1 MATTIKLKNGSGVP
15 AASSLV
21 QGEPAIDLT
30 NRRLYTENASGSV
43 IEVGNNPSVLS
54 IAGTTVT
61 STAAELNILDGVTA
75 TASELNILDG
85 VTSSTT
91 ELNILDG
98 VTATA
103 SELNILDGVTSSTA
117 ELNILDGVT
126 ATAAE
131 LNVLD
136 GVTSFLDEDDMA
148 SDSATSIPSQQSVKA
163 YVQSQLGTGG
173 GSVSFSTLDVTTNLQ
188 VPDGTTTNRPGSPSV
203 GNFRYNT
210 TTGGFEGYSADGWGE
225 IGGSGANL
233 TTNNFTGDNSNTA
246 FTLSIDPSV
255 EQNTFVYIDGVYQQK
270 NTYSTSGTT
279 LTFSTAPPTGAS
291 IEVMSMTATNSI
303 VGTVSDNAI
312 TTAKIADL
320 NVTTAKIANSN
331 VTTAKIADDNITSD
345 KLAHTLDIVTS
356 LGIGGG
362 SSNGV
367 SISQG
372 AIALKNGGA
381 QSKIDFYCESSNAH
395 YTRLQAAPHSSYAGN
410 IVLTLPASDG
420 DANQVLT
427 SDGSGT
433 LSFQTGKLVGK
444 ETIYIPAAAMYPN
457 TTNGCA
463 DLEQVELSNGPELK
477 CLDFDPSSDEN
488 AQFTVCFPKS
498 WNEGTVTFQAFWTV
512 TGTNTGTVA
521 WGLSGVSIA
530 DDASINTAFG
540 TNVVATAKAFSGT
553 SNDIMVSAESGA
565 VTIANAAVDT
575 QTYFQIMRDVSA
587 DTQSGDARLLGIKL
601 FFTTDAANDS

>member
-30 NRRLYTENASGSV
+30 NRRLYTENSSGSV

-85 VTSSTT
+85 VTSSTA

-126 ATAAE
+126 ATASE

-136 GVTSFLDEDDMA
+136 GVTAFVDEDNMA

-173 GSVSFSTLDVTTNLQ
+173 GSVSFATLDVTTNLQ
-188 VPDGTTTNRPGSPSV
+188 VPDGTTGNRPGSPSV

-225 IGGSGANL
+225 IGGGGANL
-233 TTNNFTGDNSNTA
+233 TTNNFTGDNSTTA
-246 FTLSIDPSV
+246 FTLGIDPSV
-255 EQNTFVYIDGVYQQK
+255 EQNTFVFLDGVYQQK

-291 IEVMSMTATNSI
+291 VEVMSMTATNSI

-312 TTAKIADL
+312 TTAKILD
-320 NVTTAKIANSN
+320 SN
-331 VTTAKIADDNITSD
+331 VTAD
-345 KLAHTLDIVTS
+345 KLATDAVTTVKILDDNVTSAKLAHALDIVTS
-356 LGIGGG
+356 VTVGGA
-362 SSNGV
+362 SNGV
-367 SISQG
+367 AISNG
-372 AIALKNGGA
+372 KIELKNSGTV
-381 QSKIDFYCESSNAH
+381 SKLDFFCESSNAH
-395 YTRLQAAPHSSYAGN
+395 YVRLQAPAHANFAGN
-410 IVLTLPASDG
+410 VVLTLPPNDG
-420 DANQVLT
+420 DSGQFLSTN
-427 SDGSGT
+427 GSGVT
-433 LSFQTGKLVGK
+433 
-444 ETIYIPAAAMYPN
+444 
-457 TTNGCA
+457 
-463 DLEQVELSNGPELK
+463 
-477 CLDFDPSSDEN
+477 
-488 AQFTVCFPKS
+488 S
-498 WNEGTVTFQAFWTV
+498 WATVT
-512 TGTNTGTVA
+512 
-521 WGLSGVSIA
+521 SI
-530 DDASINTAFG
+530 S
-540 TNVVATAKAFSGT
+540 T
-553 SNDIMVSAESGA
+553 SKV
-565 VTIANAAVDT
+565 
-575 QTYFQIMRDVSA
+575 
-587 DTQSGDARLLGIKL
+587 
-601 FFTTDAANDS
+601 FFMGQL

>member
-30 NRRLYTENASGSV
+30 NRRLYTENSSGSV

-85 VTSSTT
+85 VTSSTA

-126 ATAAE
+126 ATASE

-136 GVTSFLDEDDMA
+136 GVTAFVDEDDMA

-173 GSVSFSTLDVTTNLQ
+173 GSVSFATLDVTTNLQ
-188 VPDGTTTNRPGSPSV
+188 VPDGTTGNRPGSPSV

-225 IGGSGANL
+225 IGGGGANL
-233 TTNNFTGDNSNTA
+233 TTNNFTGDNSTTA
-246 FTLSIDPSV
+246 FTLGIDPSV
-255 EQNTFVYIDGVYQQK
+255 EQNTFVFLDGVYQQK

-312 TTAKIADL
+312 TTAKILND
-320 NVTTAKIANSN
+320 NVTSA
-331 VTTAKIADDNITSD
+331 
-345 KLAHTLDIVTS
+345 KLAHALDIVTS

-362 SSNGV
+362 STNGV

-372 AIALKNGGA
+372 AIALKNGGT

-420 DANQVLT
+420 DAGQFLKT
-427 SDGSGT
+427 DGSG
-433 LSFQTGKLVGK
+433 V
-444 ETIYIPAAAMYPN
+444 M
-457 TTNGCA
+457 
-463 DLEQVELSNGPELK
+463 
-477 CLDFDPSSDEN
+477 
-488 AQFTVCFPKS
+488 S
-498 WNEGTVTFQAFWTV
+498 WDTVT
-512 TGTNTGTVA
+512 
-521 WGLSGVSIA
+521 SI
-530 DDASINTAFG
+530 S
-540 TNVVATAKAFSGT
+540 T
-553 SNDIMVSAESGA
+553 SKVFFMG
-565 VTIANAAVDT
+565 
-575 QTYFQIMRDVSA
+575 QI
-587 DTQSGDARLLGIKL
+587 
-601 FFTTDAANDS
+601 